1 VTDVNAE
8 TEVSRATPPY
18 SRPQLKTPAREAALT
33 IDNEGGSMAF
43 QNPSDATIRDVLASP
58 RTIAVVGCS
67 PNPER
72 DSHRIARLLQEK
84 GHRVIPV
91 NPGHQ
96 EILGEKCYRTLRDI
110 PEPVDMVDIFRRS
123 EHVAPIVGEAIDIG
137 AKIIWMQLG
146 VIDAAAASKAQEA
159 GLTVVM
165 DRCPAI
171 EYRRLF

>member
-1 VTDVNAE
+1 
-8 TEVSRATPPY
+8 
-18 SRPQLKTPAREAALT
+18 
-33 IDNEGGSMAF
+33 MAF
-43 QNPSDATIRDVLASP
+43 QNPSDDTIKALLARP
-58 RTIAVVGCS
+58 QTVAVVGCS
-67 PNPER
+67 PDPQR
-72 DSHRIARLLQEK
+72 DSHRIAQLLKAK

-96 EILGEKCYRTLRDI
+96 TIINETCYASLRDI
-110 PEPVDMVDIFRRS
+110 PEQVDMVDIFRRS
-123 EHVAPIVGEAIDIG
+123 EHVAPIVDEAIEAG

-146 VIDAAAASKAQEA
+146 VIDEEAAVKAQQA